1 MDDDVVEIDSEM
13 EMDEEDDDD
22 DDDDD
27 DASVDEELRQK
38 VEETMRQQGVLAGD
52 DDDDDNEEMLDD
64 DAMADF
70 DDKLAEVFKQKQLEK
85 KEKKGKYINILMM
98 GYDTNTRV
106 K

>member
-1 MDDDVVEIDSEM
+1 MDSDVEEI
-13 EMDEEDDDD
+13 EMDSDVDMEEE
-22 DDDDD
+22 DDDD

-52 DDDDDNEEMLDD
+52 DDDEENEELLDD

-70 DDKLAEVFKQKQLEK
+70 DDKLAEVFKQKHLEK
-85 KEKKGKYINILMM
+85 KEKKGKYMKQ
-98 GYDTNTRV
+98 YD